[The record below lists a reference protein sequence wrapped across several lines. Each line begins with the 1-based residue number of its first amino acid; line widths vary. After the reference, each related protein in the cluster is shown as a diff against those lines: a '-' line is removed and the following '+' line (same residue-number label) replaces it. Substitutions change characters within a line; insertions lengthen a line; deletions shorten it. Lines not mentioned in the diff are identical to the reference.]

1 MDIIRRTHIMQQ
13 ICQNLKKKGNKIAF
27 VPTMGALHFGHL
39 SLIRRANQMAHNTI
53 VSIFVNPLQFG
64 PNEDYDRYPRDL
76 TKDSEALKELNVNF
90 IFAPDVN
97 NIYIEGFSTEI
108 INSTLGNILCGKS
121 RPGHF
126 KGVLTVVAK
135 LFNITQPDFAI
146 FGQKD
151 YQQLVL
157 IKRMVQDLNFPV
169 EIISCPIVRESDGLA
184 MSSRNVYLSPEERK
198 AATILYKSIQKA
210 EEKVLS
216 GEDNLETIKKEVKKI
231 ISKEPLASIDYVEI
245 VHPLT
250 LETVEK
256 LKGEAVLL
264 LAVYIGKTR
273 LIDNVILKEVEKDEK
288 IGNA

>member
-13 ICQNLKKKGNKIAF
+13 IALGLKRKGNKIGF

-39 SLIRRANQMAHNTI
+39 SLVRRANQIAHSTI

-64 PNEDYDRYPRDL
+64 QNEDFDKYPRDL
-76 TKDSEALKELNVNF
+76 TRDAEALKELNVDY
-90 IFAPDVN
+90 IFAPEISG
-97 NIYIEGFSTEI
+97 IYPEGFSTEV
-108 INSTLGNILCGKS
+108 INSKLGDILCGKS

-135 LFNITQPDFAI
+135 LFNIIQPDFAI

-151 YQQLVL
+151 YQQLIL

-169 EIISCPIVRESDGLA
+169 EIVSCPIVRESDGLA
-184 MSSRNVYLSPEERK
+184 MSSRNAYLSKEERK
-198 AATILYKSIQKA
+198 AATILYKALQYA
-210 EEKVLS
+210 EEKVEE
-216 GEDNLETIKKEVKKI
+216 GEDNLEMIKKGVIKM
-231 ISKEPLASIDYVEI
+231 ISKEPLARIDYVEA

-250 LETVEK
+250 LETVSS

-264 LAVYIGKTR
+264 LAVYIGETR
-273 LIDNVILKEVEKDEK
+273 LIDNVILKEKKDEK

>member
-1 MDIIRRTHIMQQ
+1 MDIIRRAHIMQQ
-13 ICQNLKKKGNKIAF
+13 IALNLKKKGNKIGF

-39 SLIRRANQMAHNTI
+39 SLVRKANQISHNTI

-64 PNEDYDRYPRDL
+64 PNEDYDKYPRDL
-76 TKDSEALKELNVNF
+76 TKDADTLKELNVDY
-90 IFAPDVN
+90 IFAPDVSN
-97 NIYIEGFSTEI
+97 LYTEGFSTEV
-108 INSTLGNILCGKS
+108 INDKLGNILCGKS

-135 LFNITQPDFAI
+135 LFNIVQPDFAI

-151 YQQLVL
+151 YQQLIL

-184 MSSRNVYLSPEERK
+184 MSSRNSYLSPEERK
-198 AATILYKSIQKA
+198 AATILYKSIQYA
-210 EEKVLS
+210 EEKVEE
-216 GEDNLETIKKEVKKI
+216 GEDNLESIKKELKKL
-231 ISKEPLASIDYVEI
+231 ISKEPLASIDYIETVN
-245 VHPLT
+245 PTT
-250 LETVEK
+250 LEPVEK

-264 LAVYIGKTR
+264 LAIFIGKTR
-273 LIDNVILKEVEKDEK
+273 LIDNTILREKKDEK

>member
-1 MDIIRRTHIMQQ
+1 MDIIRRTQIMQQ
-13 ICQNLKKKGNKIAF
+13 IALNLKKKGNKIGF

-39 SLIRRANQMAHNTI
+39 SLVRRANQISHTTI

-64 PNEDYDRYPRDL
+64 PNEDYDKYPRDL
-76 TKDSEALKELNVNF
+76 AKDADTLKELNVEY
-90 IFAPDVN
+90 IFAPDVS
-97 NIYIEGFSTEI
+97 NIYAEGFSTEI
-108 INSTLGNILCGKS
+108 SNSKLGNILCGKS

-135 LFNITQPDFAI
+135 LFNIVQPDFAI

-157 IKRMVQDLNFPV
+157 IKRMVQDLNFPI

-184 MSSRNVYLSPEERK
+184 MSSRNSYLSPDERK
-198 AATILYKSIQKA
+198 AATILYKSLQFA
-210 EEKVLS
+210 VDKVEN
-216 GEDNLETIKKEVKKI
+216 GEDNLELIKKEVRKM
-231 ISKEPLASIDYVEI
+231 ISKEPLASIDYVET
-245 VHPLT
+245 VHPFT
-250 LETVEK
+250 LEPKEK
-256 LKGEAVLL
+256 LKDEAVLL

-273 LIDNVILKEVEKDEK
+273 LIDNIILKEKKDAK